1 MAKFDLIVDEKV
13 AVWRRS
19 YITVEADSL
28 EEAVMNIESILISE
42 KLRVDRIEDIEVGN
56 EEELIHEFLLKDK
69 NTPNKKDL
77 I

>member
-1 MAKFDLIVDEKV
+1 
-13 AVWRRS
+13 
-19 YITVEADSL
+19 
-28 EEAVMNIESILISE
+28 MNIESILISE